1 MVRTG
6 FPDGL
11 ERIKGLINSSLRCF
25 NDAGLASGFLALG
38 SNFLGLGARLVLFL
52 GLFALTIAFRAS
64 ILDLI
69 SLTLSD
75 SSSES
80 SDP

>member
-25 NDAGLASGFLALG
+25 NDAGLASCFLALG
-38 SNFLGLGARLVLFL
+38 SNFLGLGALLFL
-52 GLFALTIAFRAS
+52 ILGFLALTIALRAS
-64 ILDLI
+64 I
-69 SLTLSD
+69 
-75 SSSES
+75 
-80 SDP
+80 